1 MVSEI
6 GSSPASNAVATT
18 VTSNAGIE
26 AQIAR
31 DKKELSNCVNCESAE
46 TKQGQA
52 DIQTLTNKISA
63 AQARLDAIRTT
74 EQISQPA
81 ELDSTNAS
89 DSATSLNT
97 ASSIAENKTSGE
109 SAPTLNS
116 PETLESSDSST
127 GRFVDEFV

>member
-18 VTSNAGIE
+18 VTSSAGIE

-81 ELDSTNAS
+81 ELNSTNAS